1 MAPCGDRS
9 QSPGVP
15 GVTPRV
21 FGARR
26 RRTADRAAL
35 GRGIDVK
42 KRFLT
47 FFLSWSRF
55 VTFFK
60 RFFLIFQ
67 TFFFILK
74 KRWQSS
80 ERHAD

>member
-1 MAPCGDRS
+1 MKEISRSGAERSATSAVALHGIMRGS

-26 RRTADRAAL
+26 RRTADRAEL

-42 KRFLT
+42 NVF
-47 FFLSWSRF
+47 FNVFLSWSRF
-55 VTFFK
+55 VTFLNV
-60 RFFLIFQ
+60 FF
-67 TFFFILK
+67 
-74 KRWQSS
+74 
-80 ERHAD
+80 